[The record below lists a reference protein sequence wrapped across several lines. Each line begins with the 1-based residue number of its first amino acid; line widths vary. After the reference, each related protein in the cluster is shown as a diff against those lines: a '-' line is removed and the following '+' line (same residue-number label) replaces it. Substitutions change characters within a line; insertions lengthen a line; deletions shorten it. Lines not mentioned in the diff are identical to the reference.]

1 MSKLLVGKGEAEHRE
16 KLLQEEVARLS
27 SDKRALLQELA
38 EAETAAEAQK
48 EVAVERAKR
57 RARIEES

>member
-27 SDKRALLQELA
+27 SDKRALQQELA